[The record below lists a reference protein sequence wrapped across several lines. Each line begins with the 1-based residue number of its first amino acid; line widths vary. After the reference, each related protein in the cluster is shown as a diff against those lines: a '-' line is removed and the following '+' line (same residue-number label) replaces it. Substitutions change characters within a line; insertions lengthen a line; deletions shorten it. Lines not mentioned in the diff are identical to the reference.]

1 MKLINKLK
9 KTYPRLKKGLNKKY
23 DDAVIGVT
31 ADELKLVYSRKLLI
45 EKMMDLKILDTNS
58 IAEYEEYVYWNISCA
73 TDCVIVNLSKGE

>member
-31 ADELKLVYSRKLLI
+31 ADELKLVYSRELLI

-58 IAEYEEYVYWNISCA
+58 ITEYEELIYWNISCA